1 MPIDQNTLSKLVD
14 EKVRMTIGELTMQTI
29 VLKTLL
35 DMQGEV
41 VMSPENQPQ
50 TPHTPRPNPIP
61 QPIPADNPTPPR
73 TQPSP
78 PDKPESQPTPPQQAK
93 GNGSLHPI
101 RGA

>member
-1 MPIDQNTLSKLVD
+1 MPIDQNVLSQRVD
-14 EKVRMTIGELTMQTI
+14 EKVRNMLGELTMQTI
-29 VLKTLL
+29 VLRTLL
-35 DMQGEV
+35 DMQAEGV
-41 VMSPENQPQ
+41 QAAPENQPQ

-93 GNGSLHPI
+93 SNGSAVHPI
-101 RGA
+101 R

>member
-1 MPIDQNTLSKLVD
+1 MPIDQNVLSQRVD
-14 EKVRMTIGELTMQTI
+14 EKVRATLGELTMQTI

-35 DMQGEV
+35 DMQAELAAA
-41 VMSPENQPQ
+41 PENQPQ
-50 TPHTPRPNPIP
+50 QPHTPRPNPIP

-78 PDKPESQPTPPQQAK
+78 PDKPESQPTPPPQQAK
-93 GNGSLHPI
+93 TNGVHPI